1 VCEFWT
7 LKQSKN
13 HVMMGSI
20 DAWFY
25 KYIAGI
31 QLNESYPAFKTF
43 TIKPILVDSLGSG
56 KGELMTLRGK
66 VGSEWRRSPGLF
78 TLKVQVP
85 FNTSAVVY
93 LPGSD
98 GDVLTE
104 NEVSLKTE
112 KGIEYL
118 GFSEGRHQIRV
129 HSGVYNFKVIPK
141 Q

>member
-1 VCEFWT
+1 
-7 LKQSKN
+7 
-13 HVMMGSI
+13 MMGSI

-31 QLNESYPAFKTF
+31 QLDEMNPAFGSF
-43 TIKPILVDSLGSG
+43 QIKPILVDGLGRG
-56 KGELMTLRGK
+56 KGDVMTLRGK

-85 FNTSAVVY
+85 FNTSAMVY
-93 LPGSD
+93 LPGSN

-104 NEVSLKTE
+104 NEASLKTVN
-112 KGIEYL
+112 GIEYL

-129 HSGVYNFKVIPK
+129 HSGVYNFKVSQK